1 VKPILFIETHDNIV
15 AVVFGI
21 LIEAFEAF
29 EAPVA
34 GRWSE
39 RFHFPELR

>member
-15 AVVFGI
+15 VVVFGT
-21 LIEAFEAF
+21 LTEAF